1 MSVGSITAPMF
12 RGHAHSIRIQL
23 VVDDEDQDLVTS
35 PLSTYSHRLMLKLSH
50 LDEDDDA
57 IADLTDI
64 FEDEDDAEK
73 IVEAIIP
80 ETATDVEAL
89 PEGRTTSVYIQWL
102 TDDGTR
108 SWVVADGKIPVR
120 SVLPRG

>member
-23 VVDDEDQDLVTS
+23 LTENDEEIVTS

>member
-12 RGHAHSIRIQL
+12 RGHAHSIRVQL
-23 VVDDEDQDLVTS
+23 VTENDEEVVTS
-35 PLSTYSHRLMLKLSH
+35 PLSTYSHRLMMKLSH
-50 LDEDDDA
+50 LDEDADA
-57 IADLTDI
+57 VADLTDI
-64 FEDEDDAEK
+64 FTDEDDTAK

-120 SVLPRG
+120 SVLPRA